1 MVLAAEWLSAL
12 CSLIAAIVAVVTL
25 ITVYLAGMQI
35 LSRRQLY
42 RLGFSYRS
50 LGPWKTKVVKPSFA
64 KMQTHIKTPTV
75 SLARLVAKRWQPKLT
90 FPKGLPIPDS
100 DLEEGQRLMAEAS
113 WVNYLEALGLTPQDD
128 KFYDMQYES
137 ELVNGIVPMRWKGK
151 DLVGICS
158 LLGFQAVIDCDDY
171 AQNFKK
177 AMPLPSQ
184 WSGPLGWIQFR
195 SSSDTCIAEFRRRA
209 VVKNEFPKMFYDYY
223 IDFPTNKLCLITR
236 LWQSVNGLYSPGIAD
251 EKPDV
256 FVLGGAEKP
265 GKDDDEK
272 PRSIIDICDILLKSK
287 DKLPDQEELLNKMFG
302 KPSKWPSGVR
312 PDNIENAQAHA
323 TKASAADDSGLE
335 ALIRGITG
343 KTSGSDD
350 DEKLEQ
356 LQLVIPCPGLLSVIV
371 QGELADTRGLDFGKH
386 NMLEYERKFIQPED
400 YSYSKQTHPYRLGSL
415 CLGDKSLGH
424 FKKAALHLQPDGFYF
439 TPPPSVYADVSNMW
453 HNVTQ
458 ISKQSGFKHIFLQ
471 DKLDKWRSNGI
482 LNKDFKPVANT
493 LYHAMSLCNELQRI
507 KKTCRSILSF
517 EDLRIISQASK
528 SVRKIVSTTNNMASS
543 PIDLI
548 WAMIYSPELLNDVS
562 KRFEFQDLAPEY
574 IFEKSFTAKIKNGCI
589 DCTALTSK
597 EKDLSSALGLKG
609 CYDIPLLADGEYE
622 GQQVLAAFLDVLL
635 TYFWINKKWISNV
648 ALYDLTV
655 PQSVTMC

>member
-42 RLGFSYRS
+42 RLGFSQRS
-50 LGPWKTKVVKPSFA
+50 LGPWKAKVVKPSFA

-75 SLARLVAKRWQPKLT
+75 SLARLVAKKWQPNLT
-90 FPKGLPIPDS
+90 FPKGLPITDS
-100 DLEEGQRLMAEAS
+100 DLEKRQNLMAEAS

-158 LLGFQAVIDCDDY
+158 LLGFQVAIDSEDY
-171 AQNFKK
+171 EANFKNP
-177 AMPLPSQ
+177 MPLPSQ

-209 VVKNEFPKMFYDYY
+209 VVTNELPQSFYDYY
-223 IDFPTNKLCLITR
+223 KNYSANQLCLITR
-236 LWQSVNGLYSPGIAD
+236 LWQSVDGLYSPGTAGK
-251 EKPDV
+251 KPDV
-256 FVLGGAEKP
+256 LVLGGADEG

-272 PRSIIDICDILLKSK
+272 PRSIIDICETLLKSK
-287 DKLPDQEELLNKMFG
+287 DKIPDQTELLSMIFG

-323 TKASAADDSGLE
+323 TKASVDDDSGLE
-335 ALIRGITG
+335 ALIREMSG
-343 KTSGSDD
+343 KKSCSDD
-350 DEKLEQ
+350 DNKPKK
-356 LQLVIPCPGLLSVIV
+356 LQLVYPCPGLLSVIV
-371 QGELADTRGLDFGKH
+371 QGELADTRGLDFKEH
-386 NMLEYERKFIQPED
+386 NMLEYHRKYIQPED
-400 YSYSKQTHPYRLGSL
+400 YNKKTHPYRLGSL
-415 CLGDKSLGH
+415 CLDDTALGF

-439 TPPPSVYADVSNMW
+439 TPPPSVYVDVSNIW
-453 HNVTQ
+453 HNVMQ
-458 ISKQSGFKHIFLQ
+458 ISKQSGSKHIFLQ
-471 DKLDKWRSNGI
+471 DKLDEWRTNGI
-482 LNKDFKPVANT
+482 ANKTFNARANK

-507 KKTCRSILSF
+507 KKTCRSMLSI
-517 EDLRIISQASK
+517 EDLRIIAKASK
-528 SVRKIVSTTNNMASS
+528 SVRNIVNTANDAASS

-548 WAMIYSPELLNDVS
+548 WAMLYSPELLNDVS
-562 KRFEFQDLAPEY
+562 KRFEFRDLAPEC
-574 IFEKSFTAKIKNGCI
+574 IFEKSFTAKIKNCRI

-597 EKDLSSALGLKG
+597 EKDLGSALKLKG
-609 CYDIPLLADGEYE
+609 HYEIPLVANGEYE
-622 GQQVLAAFLDVLL
+622 GQQVLAAFLDVSL
-635 TYFWINKKWISNV
+635 TYFWINRKWISNV
-648 ALYDLTV
+648 ALYDLTI